1 VEGTMN
7 VLKHHGVIAG
17 QMGRTG
23 RDAGVFVANSAHTIL
38 ATHGGF
44 VELLVKLNDKLE
56 VGQRVAIQRNTFG
69 EGVAEYT
76 STVAGEVCGYRTD
89 ATAEPGTPLVFIF
102 YNNATHEN
110 PVDYSE

>member
-1 VEGTMN
+1 MN
-7 VLKHHGVIAG
+7 VLKHHGIIAG
-17 QMGRTG
+17 PMGRTG
-23 RDAGVFVANSAHTIL
+23 RDSGVFVSNSGHAIL

-44 VELLVKLNDKLE
+44 VELLVKLNDKVD

-69 EGVAEYT
+69 EVVAEYM
-76 STVAGEVCGYRTD
+76 SGVAGEIAGFRTD

-102 YNNATHEN
+102 YNNATPEN